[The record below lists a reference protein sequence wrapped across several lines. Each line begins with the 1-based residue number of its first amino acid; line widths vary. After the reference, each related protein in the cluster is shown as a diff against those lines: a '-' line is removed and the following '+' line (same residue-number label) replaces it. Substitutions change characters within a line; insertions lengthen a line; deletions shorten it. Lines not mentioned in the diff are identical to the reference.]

1 MSKNESEKKGYK
13 GNRKRVLISL
23 RTDNADD
30 AALLALLHSE
40 EGQESNRA
48 GLLRNLL
55 LLGAYAADRN
65 L

>member
-1 MSKNESEKKGYK
+1 MSENESEKKGYK

-40 EGQESNRA
+40 EGQESNRTE
-48 GLLRNLL
+48 LLRNLL